1 MIKYENECVGCP
13 PERGCLGSSCPYI
26 NVPRLYCD
34 VCGEEDEELYE
45 YDDEQ
50 LCADCLRKKFKLIT
64 VEDYI

>member
-34 VCGEEDEELYE
+34 DCGEEDEKLYE
-45 YDDEQ
+45 NDDEQ
-50 LCADCLRKKFKLIT
+50 LCA
-64 VEDYI
+64 E